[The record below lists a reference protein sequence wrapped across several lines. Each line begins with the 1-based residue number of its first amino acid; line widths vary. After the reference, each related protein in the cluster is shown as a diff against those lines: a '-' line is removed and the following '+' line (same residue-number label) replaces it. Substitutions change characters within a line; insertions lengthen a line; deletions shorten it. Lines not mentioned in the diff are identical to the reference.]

1 VATVERALG
10 ERPSDD
16 YCLAHGRV
24 RAAESVRAPGV
35 IVSGMIAATPWQ
47 GGATWAVLQYLLGL
61 RRLGFAVYF
70 VEPIGGPDPPGQDAV
85 RYGKQV
91 LEPFGFS
98 NHWALVP
105 EAGGEPVGMTR
116 EKLRAVARRAELLL
130 NVAGMLSDPDVLE
143 PIPVRAYLDLDPAF
157 TQLWHAGEGVDM
169 RFEAHTH
176 FVTVAD
182 AIGRPE
188 CPIPTCDREWV
199 PTLPPVVLDEWPFAE
214 GPANHDLTTVGHW
227 RSYGSIHH
235 DGVHYGQKVHSLR
248 PLIDLPCRT
257 RARFEPA
264 LAIHPDETDDLA
276 ALKENGWAL
285 LDPARVV
292 STPEDYRSFVQASWA
307 EFGLAKSGYVVSG
320 SGWFSDRSACYLASG
335 RPVIAQDT
343 GFGRRL
349 PTGAG
354 LLSFSTADDVVAAIE
369 ELERDYERHRAAAR
383 EVAVEHLD
391 SDRVL
396 GSLVERLGA

>member
-1 VATVERALG
+1 V
-10 ERPSDD
+10 S
-16 YCLAHGRV
+16 
-24 RAAESVRAPGV
+24 APGV
-35 IVSGMIAATPWQ
+35 IVSGMIAATPRQ

-61 RRLGFAVYF
+61 RRLGSEVYF
-70 VEPIGGPDPPGQDAV
+70 VEPIGGSEAPAPEAV
-85 RYGKQV
+85 RYGEQV
-91 LEPFGFS
+91 LERFGLS
-98 NHWALVP
+98 DRWALVP
-105 EAGGEPVGMTR
+105 PGGGEPIGMSR
-116 EKLRAVARRAELLL
+116 QELRAVARRTELLL
-130 NVAGMLSDPDVLE
+130 NVAGMLTDPELLE

-157 TQLWHAGEGVDM
+157 TQFWHASDDVDM
-169 RFEAHTH
+169 RFDAHTH

-182 AIGRPE
+182 GIGRPDS
-188 CPIPTCDREWV
+188 PIPTCDREWL

-214 GPANHDLTTVGHW
+214 EPANHGTTTVGHW

-248 PLIDLPCRT
+248 PLIDLPRRT
-257 RARFEPA
+257 RARFELA

-276 ALKENGWAL
+276 ALKDNGWEL
-285 LDPARVV
+285 LDPARVA
-292 STPEDYRSFVQASWA
+292 STPDDYRRFVQGSWA
-307 EFGLAKSGYVVSG
+307 EFGLAKSGYVVSD

-354 LLSFSTADDVVAAIE
+354 LLSFSTADDVVAALE
-369 ELERDYERHRAAAR
+369 ELERDHERHRAAAR

-396 GSLVERLGA
+396 GSLVERLCA